1 MTKQFI
7 LGTFLGLGL
16 FAGTATADDK
26 ADAQKKVDAAKME
39 TCEKV
44 KKFLGEQEAK
54 GRCKDESA
62 AAKKITCSAS
72 TFKEMTDLNTKCMK
86 APPAKPDGAKPVEND
101 KAKPDDKPA
110 AAAGGTK
117 CRAMIDGKSVA
128 EVEEPSS
135 VKCSSKLM
143 DAVRAVKCTA
153 DMKGKKVEYTVN
165 HDHLVAKKPMKDRA
179 TSLTC
184 FKIVKK

>member
-1 MTKQFI
+1 MKTSLVAI
-7 LGTFLGLGL
+7 LTLGL
-16 FAGTATADDK
+16 FAGTAVADDK
-26 ADAQKKVDAAKME
+26 ADVQNKVDAAKTE

-72 TFKEMTDLNTKCMK
+72 TFKAVNDLNAQCMK
-86 APPAKPDGAKPVEND
+86 APPAAPGNPATPERAKP
-101 KAKPDDKPA
+101 ADDKPA
-110 AAAGGTK
+110 PVGTR
-117 CRAMIDGKSVA
+117 CRGMIDGKQV
-128 EVEEPSS
+128 VEAD
-135 VKCSSKLM
+135 
-143 DAVRAVKCTA
+143 DASAVKCGTKLMEA
-153 DMKGKKVEYTVN
+153 MRAEKCSTDAMKGKKVDYTVN
-165 HDHLVAKKPMKDRA
+165 YDHLVAKQPMKDRA